1 MYLFTVYLLLLDVS
15 SKGRQITDV
24 LYVCVWYNKVPAM
37 SFHRCH
43 VVLWVS
49 WCVERFLGVPCVV
62 RRWCYERHVK
72 KSLALGVPASV
83 PALDGGGS
91 GVTQEGRHSSWPEG
105 KVGGE
110 GVPGSLPLPSPCAAF
125 CNSSHFS
132 FLYFYSF
139 PCCNILPFFFF
150 RCFCF
155 CYFPS
160 YFFCFTFVVLV
171 IVLAL
176 LLFFIC

>member
-49 WCVERFLGVPCVV
+49 WCVESLGVPCVV